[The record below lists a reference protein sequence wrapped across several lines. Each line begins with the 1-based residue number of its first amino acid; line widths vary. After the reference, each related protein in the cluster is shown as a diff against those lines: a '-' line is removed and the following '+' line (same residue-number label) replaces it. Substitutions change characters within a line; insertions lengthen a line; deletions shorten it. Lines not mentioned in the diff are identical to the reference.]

1 MKFQVSSSVLLKE
14 LNSIKGL
21 VPSSPIIPILENFL
35 FDIDGSSLRVTASDL
50 QTTMSLD
57 IEIDSNN
64 DGQIAIPARMLLET
78 LRNLPEQPVSFEID
92 DNYIITI
99 TSDTGRY
106 QIAGEDGSDFPQA
119 PNVKAENKLSLPV
132 DVLANALNYTLFA
145 VSTDEMK
152 LAMNGVFVELTP
164 ENITFVATDAH
175 RLVRYRSDVV
185 KAQSATSIIIPGKAL
200 EQLKHA
206 LPSQNI
212 DVNMEFNESNAVFAF
227 NNIRMICRLIDER
240 FPEYQNVIPTNNDK
254 RLIVNR
260 NTMASTLKRIVIY
273 ANKTTNQ
280 IRLKMEGREL
290 QIRAEDVDF
299 SNEAVE
305 NIYCEYD
312 SEETLEIG
320 FNAKFIQEMLGN
332 IHCEEIEF
340 ELSEPNRAAVLHPR
354 DQQAD
359 ENLLM
364 LVMPVMLNNYV

>member
-35 FDIDGSSLRVTASDL
+35 FDIDGENLTVTASDL
-50 QTTMSLD
+50 QTTMSLN
-57 IEIDSNN
+57 IEIDS
-64 DGQIAIPARMLLET
+64 DKSGQIAVPARMLLET
-78 LRNLPEQPVSFEID
+78 LRNLPEQPVSFEVD

-99 TSDTGRY
+99 VSDTGRY

-119 PNVKAENKLSLPV
+119 PNVKAEHKLSLPV

-164 ENITFVATDAH
+164 DNITFVATDSH
-175 RLVRYRSDVV
+175 RLVRYQSNLV
-185 KAQSATSIIIPGKAL
+185 KAQTETSIIIPGKAL
-200 EQLKHA
+200 EHLKQA

-212 DVNMEFNESNAVFAF
+212 EVNMEFNESNAVFEF

-240 FPEYQNVIPTNNDK
+240 FPEYQNVLPTNNDK

-260 NTMASTLKRIVIY
+260 NTLLSTLKRIVIY

-280 IRLKMEGREL
+280 IRFKMEGKEL
-290 QIRAEDVDF
+290 QVRAEDVDF

-312 SEETLEIG
+312 SSEALEIG
-320 FNAKFIQEMLGN
+320 FNAKFIQEMLTN
-332 IHCEEIEF
+332 IHCDEIEF
-340 ELSEPNRAAVLHPR
+340 ELSEPNRAAILHPR

-364 LVMPVMLNNYV
+364 LVMPVMLNSYV